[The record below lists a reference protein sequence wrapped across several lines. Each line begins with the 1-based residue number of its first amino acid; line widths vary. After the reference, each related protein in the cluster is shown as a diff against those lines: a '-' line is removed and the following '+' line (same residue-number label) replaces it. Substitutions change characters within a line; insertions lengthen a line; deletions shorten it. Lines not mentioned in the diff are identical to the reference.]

1 MTLKD
6 TIASYIRYNHWAN
19 RKLTL
24 WLQTLALELLY
35 KETNSS
41 FPSIDLTLQHM
52 KNAQFF
58 WYQVITEGD
67 VKKLDEAIVVKSIE
81 KVIDQLLLG
90 SRQMIET
97 YTKFSEQELATNI
110 KSPVMTRSR
119 HDFIMHVVNHNSYH
133 RGQIITI
140 ARILG
145 AVSNI
150 PETDYEAYFWD
161 QQTTAK
167 V

>member
-1 MTLKD
+1 MTLKE

-19 RKLTL
+19 ERLTQ
-24 WLQTLALELLY
+24 WLQTLSNEVLY
-35 KETNSS
+35 TETNAS
-41 FPSIDLTLQHM
+41 FASIDLTLQHM

-58 WYQVITEGD
+58 WYEVITEGD
-67 VKKLDEAIVVKSIE
+67 VKKLDETIVVKSID
-81 KVIDQLLLG
+81 KVIDLLLLG

-97 YTKFSEQELATNI
+97 YTKFTEPELAADI

-119 HDFIMHVVNHNSYH
+119 HDFIMHVINHNSYH

-161 QQTTAK
+161 QQTNAK
-167 V
+167 A

>member
-19 RKLTL
+19 ERLTQ
-24 WLQTLALELLY
+24 WLQTLSNEVLY
-35 KETNSS
+35 TETNAS
-41 FPSIDLTLQHM
+41 FASIDLTLQHM

-58 WYQVITEGD
+58 WYEVITEGD
-67 VKKLDEAIVVKSIE
+67 VKKLDETIVAKSID

-97 YTKFSEQELATNI
+97 YTKFTEPELAADI

-119 HDFIMHVVNHNSYH
+119 HDFIMHVINHNSYH

-161 QQTTAK
+161 QQTNAK
-167 V
+167 A

>member
-1 MTLKD
+1 
-6 TIASYIRYNHWAN
+6 
-19 RKLTL
+19 
-24 WLQTLALELLY
+24 
-35 KETNSS
+35 
-41 FPSIDLTLQHM
+41 
-52 KNAQFF
+52 
-58 WYQVITEGD
+58 
-67 VKKLDEAIVVKSIE
+67 
-81 KVIDQLLLG
+81 
-90 SRQMIET
+90 
-97 YTKFSEQELATNI
+97 
-110 KSPVMTRSR
+110 VMTRSR